1 MLDAFI
7 VMPNHIHGIIIR
19 RGTARRAPTVER
31 FGKPV
36 AGSLPTLVRAYKSA
50 VTQGI
55 NTLRRTP
62 GDSVWQENYYEHI
75 VRSEAELNRIRE
87 YIATNPMRWG
97 SDRYNPE
104 RSTSADEDFDW

>member
-19 RGTARRAPTVER
+19 RGRARRAPTVER

-36 AGSLPTLVRAYKSA
+36 AGSLPTLVGAYKSA
-50 VTQGI
+50 VTRGI
-55 NTLRRTP
+55 NTLRKTH
-62 GDSVWQENYYEHI
+62 GEAVWQENYYEHI

-104 RSTSADEDFDW
+104 RSAPADEDFEW